1 MGKKLVMVVNE
12 NGYRNLGEDDNF
24 CMVGIV
30 FDEESLC
37 GREDIKGELEKK
49 LTILK
54 KIESND
60 ISDERFKSY
69 SSKQKIVNNLVDS
82 LPMFLE
88 KLKFSIIIS
97 SVRTNLGST
106 EASYDKVVKSLF
118 SKYNMY
124 ITKRNMLSGGII
136 SEDTKN
142 SETWKIK
149 QHFFDIYN
157 EMNNSLNLS
166 ESLINSFVVAD
177 RSNEEYKFYFDVLNL
192 LDDIIKLMCEECI
205 QFQKEKNIYIDS
217 EKLRIISEVV
227 KNRVI
232 NEAAFDIANEIINDK
247 NIIMK
252 KMNEEIAKLK
262 DEIQVRNEKIYDSK
276 KQINELRNKIEVL
289 QEKLE
294 QDIGSRNENKIAF
307 GVLTE

>member
-1 MGKKLVMVVNE
+1 MGKKLVMVAKE
-12 NGYRNLGEDDNF
+12 NGYRNLRGIDNF
-24 CMVGIV
+24 CIAGIV
-30 FDEESLC
+30 FNEESLC
-37 GREDIKGELEKK
+37 CSDEIKKELDKK

-60 ISDERFKSY
+60 TSDERFKSY

-106 EASYDKVVKSLF
+106 EASYDKVVKSLL

-124 ITKRNMLSGGII
+124 ITKRNMVSGGII

-157 EMNNSLNLS
+157 EMNNSLSLS

-192 LDDIIKLMCEECI
+192 LDDIIKLMCEESI
-205 QFQKEKNIYIDS
+205 KFQKEKNIYIDS
-217 EKLRIISEVV
+217 EKLRIISDVV

-232 NEAAFDIANEIINDK
+232 NEAAFDIADEIINDK
-247 NIIMK
+247 NIIMR

-262 DEIQVRNEKIYDSK
+262 DEIQARNEKIYDSI
-276 KQINELRNKIEVL
+276 KQINELRNEIEVL
-289 QEKLE
+289 QEKLQ

>member
-1 MGKKLVMVVNE
+1 MGKKLVMVAKE
-12 NGYRNLGEDDNF
+12 NGYRNLGGIDNF
-24 CMVGIV
+24 CIAGIV
-30 FDEESLC
+30 FNEESLC
-37 GREDIKGELEKK
+37 CSDEIKKELDKK

-60 ISDERFKSY
+60 TSDERFKSY

-124 ITKRNMLSGGII
+124 ITKRNMVSGGII

-157 EMNNSLNLS
+157 EMNNGLNLS